1 MATPKQAAK
10 KASKKHGGGR
20 SAKAGL
26 IFPVGRVGSLLR
38 RGQYARRIGASGAV
52 YMAAVLEYLTAEL
65 LELSVKAASQQAKK
79 PKRLTPRTVTLAVRH
94 DDDLGMLL
102 KNVTLSRGGV
112 MPSLNKAVAKK
123 HKSSKKARATPAL
136 RAAFRPSAGTGRTM
150 LDAPGWPSSLSHGDP
165 HVAL

>member
-26 IFPVGRVGSLLR
+26 IFPVGRVGLAAAPRPVCPPHR
-38 RGQYARRIGASGAV
+38 RVGRCVHGGGAGVPDSRAAGAV
-52 YMAAVLEYLTAEL
+52 REGGEPAGQEAE
-65 LELSVKAASQQAKK
+65 APDAPHGDAC
-79 PKRLTPRTVTLAVRH
+79 VRH

-112 MPSLNKAVAKK
+112 IPSLNKGVAKK
-123 HKSSKKARATPAL
+123 HKSSKKARATP
-136 RAAFRPSAGTGRTM
+136 SA
-150 LDAPGWPSSLSHGDP
+150 
-165 HVAL
+165 

>member
-65 LELSVKAASQQAKK
+65 LELVREGGEPAGKEAEA
-79 PKRLTPRTVTLAVRH
+79 PDTPHGDACRAPRRRPRH
-94 DDDLGMLL
+94 APEECD
-102 KNVTLSRGGV
+102 
-112 MPSLNKAVAKK
+112 AVAWWCD
-123 HKSSKKARATPAL
+123 AEPEQGGGEEAQEQQEGEGDAQRL
-136 RAAFRPSAGTGRTM
+136 ERPSGQAQGRG
-150 LDAPGWPSSLSHGDP
+150 APC
-165 HVAL
+165 

>member
-10 KASKKHGGGR
+10 KASKKHSGGR

-79 PKRLTPRTVTLAVRH
+79 PKRLTPPHGDACRAPRRRPRH
-94 DDDLGMLL
+94 APEGCD
-102 KNVTLSRGGV
+102 
-112 MPSLNKAVAKK
+112 AVAWWCD
-123 HKSSKKARATPAL
+123 AEPEQG
-136 RAAFRPSAGTGRTM
+136 AGEEAQEQQEGEG
-150 LDAPGWPSSLSHGDP
+150 DAQRLEWPSGR
-165 HVAL
+165 AQGGGATC

>member
-1 MATPKQAAK
+1 MMATPKQAAK

-26 IFPVGRVGSLLR
+26 IFPVAVWARWLR

-52 YMAAVLEYLTAEL
+52 YMGGAGVPDSRAAGAVREGGEPAGKE
-65 LELSVKAASQQAKK
+65 A
-79 PKRLTPRTVTLAVRH
+79 KRLTPRTVTLAVRH

-123 HKSSKKARATPAL
+123 HKSSKKSEGDAQRL
-136 RAAFRPSAGTGRTM
+136 ERPSGQRRDGA
-150 LDAPGWPSSLSHGDP
+150 APC
-165 HVAL
+165 